1 MTSKT
6 SKKNP
11 KAQALFDKIPYLKNI
26 IQFTSSKE
34 DECSCLLCTK
44 NQLPGRKGAKK
55 NIVFARKGLK
65 NHLSS
70 VNHKSFTYAAE
81 DSTDDLEKAI
91 KALSK
96 NIHSKEDESNDFS
109 NSQEDKKMRKRKEM
123 ETNIFLLRKQ
133 KMLNYISL
141 LLNL

>member
-34 DECSCLLCTK
+34 DECLCLLCTK
-44 NQLPGRKGAKK
+44 NQLPG
-55 NIVFARKGLK
+55 RKGLK